1 MSISDEWCGLHQGKE
16 LSVSPEQNC
25 YFFCGF
31 YACFQ
36 ACSGG
41 FIYGAT
47 GRAVITR
54 YSDEW
59 SMEKNNQG
67 VKVHAERE
75 STGFDKF

>member
-16 LSVSPEQNC
+16 LSVSPKQNC

-36 ACSGG
+36 ACRDG
-41 FIYGAT
+41 FINGAK
-47 GRAVITR
+47 GRAVIAG
-54 YSDEW
+54 YNDEW
-59 SMEKNNQG
+59 SMEKNNQC

-75 STGFDKF
+75 STGFDRF